1 LNYARKNAKI
11 CYLDPLTNAKM
22 PKKPHKPTLFAC
34 PSRKKTVTLQPSE
47 PTLIHLPSSSAPHP
61 SSFPHTLILSVFSFL
76 NLKKQRI
83 RRNTVEKWKTISGKD
98 KNQPS
103 SYLQ

>member
-34 PSRKKTVTLQPSE
+34 PSLRKTVTLQPAE
-47 PTLIHLPSSSAPHP
+47 PTLIHLPSSFHPSSFHP
-61 SSFPHTLILSVFSFL
+61 SSFPHTLILSIFSFL

-98 KNQPS
+98 KNHPS
-103 SYLQ
+103 